1 MSLNDAM
8 GFVGPVGP
16 GHVYGQN
23 ADGVVNIR
31 GRTYGFHS
39 GGGTLFRINDTV
51 TPAMAMLARTFPA
64 ELNKALASLGWILRK
79 KVREAMRAGGPPGTN
94 WPKSAGIGKLQK
106 RGDRAWRT
114 RASNPN
120 TGHFGHLYMAVGY
133 MREKSLQRVRVG
145 FLSKESARYAVWVQQ
160 GFKTGVT
167 ARMRGL
173 FSARGLK
180 IGKKTSIET
189 PARPLVEPVFRAVED
204 QIAPYIEAKIASYLV
219 EKRLLGRVG

>member
-1 MSLNDAM
+1 MSLQDAM

-16 GHVYGQN
+16 SHFYGQN

-31 GRTYGFHS
+31 GRDYGFHA
-39 GGGTLFRINDTV
+39 GGGTLYRINDGI

-64 ELNKALASLGWILRK
+64 ELNRALASLGWILRK
-79 KVREAMRAGGPPGTN
+79 KMREAIRAGGPPGTS
-94 WPKSAGIGKLQK
+94 WPKSAGIGKLQR

-120 TGHFGHLYMAVGY
+120 TGHFGHLYMAVAY
-133 MREKSLQRVRVG
+133 LREKSAQRVRIG

-160 GFKTGVT
+160 GFRTGVT
-167 ARMRGL
+167 AKMRRL

-180 IGKKTSIET
+180 ISGKSNIET
-189 PARPLVEPVFRAVED
+189 PARPLVGPVFRAVED
-204 QIAPYIEAKIASYLV
+204 QIGPYIEAKISLYLR
-219 EKRLLGRVG
+219 EKRMLGRAA